1 MTSLGF
7 EQLVW
12 LWIGIGAVTFLVLL
26 KVPAPYGRHTSAK
39 WGPTVDNRV
48 GWLVM
53 EVIVLAA
60 FWSVV
65 LQSGRAVGGPALV
78 MAGLFTV
85 HYANRALIFPF
96 RLRTPG
102 KRMPLVI
109 MLMAVG
115 FNLVNGTLLGTQLGT
130 RGDYHASW
138 LGDPRFLGGLALFA
152 GGMALNWWADRR
164 LIGLRKPG
172 ETGYAVPRGGAFE
185 WVSCPNHLGEMVEWS
200 GFALM
205 TWSLPGFAFAF
216 WTAANLVPRA
226 LAHHRWYQAAFPDYP
241 AARKAIVPTLL

>member
-1 MTSLGF
+1 MAASF
-7 EQLVW
+7 EALVW

-26 KVPAPYGRHTSAK
+26 KVPAPYGRHASPK

-53 EVIVLAA
+53 EP
-60 FWSVV
+60 VV
-65 LQSGRAVGGPALV
+65 LVVFWAVILRQGGSLAGPALV
-78 MAGLFTV
+78 MALLFTC
-85 HYANRALIFPF
+85 HYANRALVFPF

-102 KRMPLVI
+102 KRMPAVI
-109 MLMAVG
+109 MLLAVG
-115 FNLVNGTLLGTQLGT
+115 FNLVNGSLLGTQLAG
-130 RGDYHASW
+130 RGDYPASW
-138 LGDPRFLGGLALFA
+138 FLDPRFLGGLALFL
-152 GGMALNWWADRR
+152 GGMAVNWWADRR

-172 ETGYAVPRGGAFE
+172 ETGYLIPRGGLFE
-185 WVSCPNHLGEMVEWS
+185 WVSCPNHLGEIVEWS

-226 LAHHRWYQAAFPDYP
+226 MAHHRWYRETFPEYP
-241 AARKAIVPTLL
+241 PARRAVLPEIL

>member
-1 MTSLGF
+1 MALSF

-12 LWIGIGAVTFLVLL
+12 LWIATGAVTFLVLL

-39 WGPTVDNRV
+39 WGPTVDNRL

-53 EVIVLAA
+53 EL
-60 FWSVV
+60 VV
-65 LQSGRAVGGPALV
+65 LVVFWTLIARSGAGLAGPALV
-78 MAGLFTV
+78 MALLFSV
-85 HYANRALIFPF
+85 HYANRALVFPF

-102 KRMPLVI
+102 KRMPAVI
-109 MLMAVG
+109 MLLAVG
-115 FNLVNGTLLGTQLGT
+115 FNLVNGSLLGWQVAE
-130 RGDYHASW
+130 RGHYPPGW
-138 LGDPRFLGGLALFA
+138 FTDPRFLLGLALFL
-152 GGMALNWWADRR
+152 GGLALNWWADRR

-172 ETGYAVPRGGAFE
+172 ETGYVIPRGGMFE
-185 WVSCPNHLGEMVEWS
+185 RVSCPNHLGEIVEWS

-226 LAHHRWYQAAFPDYP
+226 LAHHRWYREAFPDYP
-241 AARKAIVPTLL
+241 TRRKAVIPGVL